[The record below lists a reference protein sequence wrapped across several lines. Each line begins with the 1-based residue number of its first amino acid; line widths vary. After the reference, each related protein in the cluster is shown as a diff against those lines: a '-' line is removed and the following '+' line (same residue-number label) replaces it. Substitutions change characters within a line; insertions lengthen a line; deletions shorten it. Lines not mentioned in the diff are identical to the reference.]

1 MRMEQTTHVP
11 GQLRRILPGVL
22 LAAGLVWLMT
32 GLFAPLTLGLLACR
46 PDGSDG

>member
-1 MRMEQTTHVP
+1 MRMEQTTHAP

-32 GLFAPLTLGLLACR
+32 GSLRRSPWGCSLL
-46 PDGSDG
+46 P